1 MVCLGNICRSPT
13 AQGVL
18 ENLVVS
24 RGLQHIISVDSAGTS
39 AWHINEPPDKRSQHA
54 ALQRGYD
61 LSNQR
66 GRQVQPEDF
75 YRFDYILA
83 MDKLNLIELQRM
95 RPKDFVGHL
104 GLFLDFYG
112 DPRLQEVP
120 DPYHGGHSG
129 FDRVLDLIET
139 ASRNFLEHLV
149 KTRNST

>member
-18 ENLVVS
+18 EHLVAT
-24 RGLQHIISVDSAGTS
+24 RGLQHAINVDSAGTS

-54 ALQRGYD
+54 AMLRGYD

-66 GRQVQPEDF
+66 GRQVNADDF
-75 YRFDYILA
+75 YQFDYILA
-83 MDKLNLIELQRM
+83 MDKLNLIELQRL
-95 RPKDFVGHL
+95 RPKDFAGHL

-129 FDRVLDLIET
+129 FDRVLDLIEI
-139 ASRNFLEHLV
+139 ASRNFLEHLL
-149 KTRNST
+149 KTRNLT